1 MVEESS
7 VSDNAEMR
15 QYELRVAEDVALAAY
30 KLEGETIRF
39 THTEVP
45 RELEGQGIGSRLVRG
60 ALADVRRRGLKVVPL
75 CAFVR
80 HYIDTHP
87 DTQDLL
93 A

>member
-1 MVEESS
+1 MVEEGS
-7 VSDNAEMR
+7 VSNNAETQ
-15 QYELRVAEDVALAAY
+15 QYELRVGENLALAAY

-45 RELEGQGIGSRLVRG
+45 EELDGQGIGTRLVCG
-60 ALADVRRRGLKVVPL
+60 ALADVRHRGLKVVPL
-75 CAFVR
+75 CAFIR

-87 DTQDLL
+87 DAQDLL

>member
-1 MVEESS
+1 MVEEGS

-45 RELEGQGIGSRLVRG
+45 RELEGQGIGSRLVCG

-87 DTQDLL
+87 ETQDLL